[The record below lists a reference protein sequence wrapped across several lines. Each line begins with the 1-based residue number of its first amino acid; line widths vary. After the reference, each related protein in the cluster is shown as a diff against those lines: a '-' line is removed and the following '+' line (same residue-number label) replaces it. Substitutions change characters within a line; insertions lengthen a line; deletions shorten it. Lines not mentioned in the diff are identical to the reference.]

1 MQGTVSFSISYQQ
14 WVSRQWLLI
23 SAPCLC
29 LVSSLIFS
37 HTKQPYSRVGNARM
51 YRYGNAVLFR
61 IFTRNYK
68 IKRGIIN
75 FVPQRNFKQTS
86 LQEILL
92 RKSNAY
98 FLWRFEY
105 IQKHPLFNEG
115 KDKTLQDKIIVCK
128 CIVTYEAWYPS
139 TLYAPAHILDD
150 PLHSF
155 SCART

>member
-1 MQGTVSFSISYQQ
+1 
-14 WVSRQWLLI
+14 
-23 SAPCLC
+23 
-29 LVSSLIFS
+29 
-37 HTKQPYSRVGNARM
+37 M

-75 FVPQRNFKQTS
+75 FVSQRNLKQTS

-92 RKSNAY
+92 RKSNAS

-115 KDKTLQDKIIVCK
+115 KDKTL
-128 CIVTYEAWYPS
+128 
-139 TLYAPAHILDD
+139 
-150 PLHSF
+150 
-155 SCART
+155 